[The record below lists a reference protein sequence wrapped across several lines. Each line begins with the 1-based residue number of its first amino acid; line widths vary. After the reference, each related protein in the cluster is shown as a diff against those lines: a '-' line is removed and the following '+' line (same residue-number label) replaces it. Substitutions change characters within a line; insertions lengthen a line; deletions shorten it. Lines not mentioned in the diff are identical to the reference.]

1 MTPLEAALGY
11 TTCGLSVLPI
21 RVGGK
26 KDPDTEVCPGWK
38 QYQSG
43 IADEF
48 DIRGWYRN
56 NNAGVGIIG
65 GMVSGGL
72 EIIDVE
78 TREHARLWT
87 GHVAEAGHP
96 ELLDRLHV
104 VKSPRGYHFY
114 YRCEKP
120 GPNTHLARRAATENE
135 LLAKPTKK
143 IYELIETRGEGGY
156 VVAPGSPAECHPSG
170 LTYELYRG
178 DWQNIPVI
186 SMNEREILFESARS
200 LNEYFAADKEYA
212 EPTSSNPTGD
222 RPGDLFNARA
232 TWAEVLEPHG
242 WRSQRPSRWI
252 RPGGN
257 RDSAQVVVNGTRL
270 WVFTSSTE
278 LPSEKALSKFAVYTL
293 LTHKGDFAAATKAL
307 AQQGYCK
314 PKDEQTNFEPPAWDE
329 DDEID
334 EPIPLWPTLPQEAL
348 YGLAGKVAELAT
360 EKSEA
365 DPAAVLATFLVR
377 AGATFGANAYFNVGD
392 TKHHPRLFSIIVGA
406 SSRAR
411 KGTSLNPVERIFEIA
426 ESKACADN
434 LFVSPGP
441 LSSGEGLIYA
451 VRDPEET
458 NTDDEKEKKDADQGV
473 QDKRLMVVESEF
485 GGALRAMQRQGNNL
499 SAVVRD
505 AWDKGTIAPLT
516 KNNRLKCTDAHITI
530 LGHIT
535 RNELGALLENVEL
548 FNGFANRFIWFCARR
563 SKVIAFPEPMDAQ
576 RVEDVALELAEAIR
590 YGQEKRVINWQP
602 EAAKLWM
609 QVYPK
614 ITEEHGG
621 VVGECTSR
629 AEAQIIR
636 LAMVYA
642 LLDRDDMIR
651 VAHLVAAM
659 AVWKY
664 CFASVR
670 YVFAPA
676 TATEGGEPGIN
687 ERILEV
693 LGTGEKTQRE
703 LNNCL
708 NRNYSADE
716 LKKALNTLQAVG
728 RISQR
733 TGDSSTKGGRKPV
746 LWSLAIG
753 VSSGRA

>member
-1 MTPLEAALGY
+1 MASLEAALSY

-38 QYQSG
+38 QFQFE

-48 DIRGWYRN
+48 DIRGWYRDRQ
-56 NNAGVGIIG
+56 AGVGIIAG
-65 GMVSGGL
+65 KVSGGL

-78 TREHARLWT
+78 TPEHARAWAQLVT
-87 GHVAEAGHP
+87 EAGYG
-96 ELLDRLHV
+96 ELMDRLHV

-114 YRCEKP
+114 YRCSEP
-120 GPNTHLARRAATENE
+120 GPNTHLARRAATNE
-135 LLAKPTKK
+135 ELQARPTKK

-156 VVAPGSPAECHPSG
+156 AVAPGSPTECHETG
-170 LTYELYRG
+170 RLYELYRG
-178 DWQNIPVI
+178 DWENLPVI
-186 SMNEREILFESARS
+186 SMAEREILFESARS
-200 LNEYFAADKEYA
+200 LNEYFKNNEYL
-212 EPTSSNPTGD
+212 EPTSGAPLSD

-242 WRSQRPSRWI
+242 WRSKTANRWI
-252 RPGGN
+252 RPGGK

-278 LPSEKALSKFAVYTL
+278 LPFEKALSKFAVYTL
-293 LTHKGDFAAATKAL
+293 LTHKGNFAAATKAL
-307 AQQGYCK
+307 AELGYCK
-314 PKDEQTNFEPPAWDE
+314 PKEEQTNFEPPAWEEDE
-329 DDEID
+329 EID

-392 TKHHPRLFSIIVGA
+392 TKHHPRLFSAIVGN

-411 KGTSLNPVERIFEIA
+411 KGTSLNPVERIFAVA
-426 ESKACADN
+426 EAKALAEN

-451 VRDPEET
+451 VRDPEEVGES
-458 NTDDEKEKKDADQGV
+458 DEKEKKEADEGV
-473 QDKRLMVVESEF
+473 KDKRLLVVESEF

-499 SAVVRD
+499 SAVLRD
-505 AWDKGTIAPLT
+505 AWDKGTLAPLT
-516 KNNRLKCTDAHITI
+516 KNNRLKCTDAHISVV
-530 LGHIT
+530 GHIT
-535 RNELGALLENVEL
+535 RNELAALLENVEL
-548 FNGFANRFIWFCARR
+548 FNGFANRFLWFCARR
-563 SKVIAFPEPMDAQ
+563 SKEIPFPEPMDSQ
-576 RVEDVALELAEAIR
+576 RVEDIALELAEAIR
-590 YGQEKRVINWQP
+590 FGSEKRVINWHP
-602 EAAKLWM
+602 DAARLWAK
-609 QVYPK
+609 VYSE
-614 ITEEHGG
+614 ITKEISGI
-621 VVGECTSR
+621 VGECTAR
-629 AEAQIIR
+629 AEAQTIR

-651 VAHLVAAM
+651 VCHLTAAL

-664 CFASVR
+664 CFASVKF
-670 YVFAPA
+670 VFAPA
-676 TATEGGEPGIN
+676 STTDSNETGIN

-693 LGTGEKTQRE
+693 LGTGEKTQKE
-703 LNNCL
+703 LHVLL
-708 NRNYSADE
+708 NRNFSADE
-716 LKKALNTLQAVG
+716 LKKSLNTLQAVG

-733 TGDSSTKGGRKPV
+733 TGDGSARGGRKPV
-746 LWSLAIG
+746 IWSLAIG
-753 VSSGRA
+753 VPSGRA